1 MYYGML
7 VDTDNFVNKTGVRT
21 FEAAAYLKRNGADLT
36 KVRKMSRESMEG
48 VVEEIASNAFK
59 VKLTNGMDI
68 RATLAGKLRIHH
80 IRILPGDKVK
90 VEISPYDLT
99 NGRIVYRNK

>member
-1 MYYGML
+1 MQKSLFYGIICMH
-7 VDTDNFVNKTGVRT
+7 KTRRVLHLSKEDAIT
-21 FEAAAYLKRNGADLT
+21 
-36 KVRKMSRESMEG
+36 MEG
-48 VVEEIASNAFK
+48 VVEEISSNAFK

>member
-1 MYYGML
+1 MHDKPFDGLICMQQTRRSL
-7 VDTDNFVNKTGVRT
+7 LLSKED
-21 FEAAAYLKRNGADLT
+21 AIQ
-36 KVRKMSRESMEG
+36 MEG
-48 VVEEIASNAFK
+48 VVEDISSNAFK
-59 VKLTNGMDI
+59 VKLTNGMSI

>member
-1 MYYGML
+1 MHENPFYGIICMQYKEEL
-7 VDTDNFVNKTGVRT
+7 LLSKED
-21 FEAAAYLKRNGADLT
+21 AIQ
-36 KVRKMSRESMEG
+36 MEG
-48 VVEEIASNAFK
+48 VVEEISSNAFK

>member
-1 MYYGML
+1 MHENRFYGIICMQYKEEL
-7 VDTDNFVNKTGVRT
+7 LLSKED
-21 FEAAAYLKRNGADLT
+21 AIQ
-36 KVRKMSRESMEG
+36 MEG
-48 VVEEIASNAFK
+48 VVEEISSNAFK

-80 IRILPGDKVK
+80 IRILPSDKVK

>member
-1 MYYGML
+1 MQETRFYGIICMQYKEEL
-7 VDTDNFVNKTGVRT
+7 LLSKED
-21 FEAAAYLKRNGADLT
+21 AIQ
-36 KVRKMSRESMEG
+36 MEG
-48 VVEEIASNAFK
+48 VVEEISSNAFK

>member
-1 MYYGML
+1 MHEKPFYGIICMQQTRRSL
-7 VDTDNFVNKTGVRT
+7 LLSKED
-21 FEAAAYLKRNGADLT
+21 AIQ
-36 KVRKMSRESMEG
+36 MEG
-48 VVEEIASNAFK
+48 VVEDISSNAFK
-59 VKLTNGMDI
+59 VKLTNGMSI

-99 NGRIVYRNK
+99 NGRLVYRNK

>member
-1 MYYGML
+1 MHEKPFYGIICMQQTRRSL
-7 VDTDNFVNKTGVRT
+7 LLSKED
-21 FEAAAYLKRNGADLT
+21 AIQ
-36 KVRKMSRESMEG
+36 MEG
-48 VVEEIASNAFK
+48 VVEDISSNAFK
-59 VKLTNGMDI
+59 VKLTNGMSI

>member
-1 MYYGML
+1 
-7 VDTDNFVNKTGVRT
+7 
-21 FEAAAYLKRNGADLT
+21 
-36 KVRKMSRESMEG
+36 MSKEDAIQMEG

-99 NGRIVYRNK
+99 NGRIVYRDE